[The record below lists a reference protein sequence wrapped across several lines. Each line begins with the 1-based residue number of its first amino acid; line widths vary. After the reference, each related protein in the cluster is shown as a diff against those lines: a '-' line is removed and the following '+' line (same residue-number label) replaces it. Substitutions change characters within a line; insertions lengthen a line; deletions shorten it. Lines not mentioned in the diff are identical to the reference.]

1 MNLPP
6 IQGTKKTV
14 LIVED
19 DKVCY
24 MLIKEFLKP
33 MNIEIHHVIDGKDAI
48 NFIKKNPDTGLIL
61 MDIKLPFMDGY
72 EATKAIKQI
81 NPKIP
86 IIAQTA
92 YGLIGDRE
100 RAIIAGCDEY
110 ISKPIKL
117 DKLLN
122 MVNLYLSN

>member
-1 MNLPP
+1 
-6 IQGTKKTV
+6 
-14 LIVED
+14 
-19 DKVCY
+19 